1 MSLSTQQ
8 SRQRLALCLEPRMM
22 FDAAAV
28 ATAVETQQ
36 QAEVQNEAAPQQAQ
50 AVVDA
55 NVEANVEANGI
66 SSPMNDMSVDNQ
78 FEIEGYASKTHQLA
92 LSGTHTIALTADNE
106 GNARLAVYE
115 RDSTGQ
121 LKEISQTSE
130 QLEGAQTFTLST
142 DKHQLYV
149 LTEQGV
155 SIFNISAQGELS
167 SDSQI
172 TFDNS
177 DLIVRDIVSN
187 NDSLYITTTTEL
199 RTYQQSN
206 GNWTL
211 DQQFSLDGGEAL
223 ISPNQQHLYVAT
235 IGETSALSI
244 FAIGND
250 GRLTEAGD
258 SGATGSDLNIT
269 EQIALSADGSTL
281 YALDHANGYTLSRYL
296 VNDDGS
302 LTATGKTITFDD
314 NEVNDLTVREDGNT
328 VYLVGDNINVVLY
341 QNDTLTLSNTITEF
355 PGENVWSSILVSDA
369 NKVLLS
375 PDGQHLM
382 ISQNAFMGSTIMR
395 LSLSASGD
403 DYTEES
409 DPVILLP
416 EGQLHGTTFN
426 NAQLTIGRSTG
437 PDSDDLFSFKA
448 GNGYSISGQQIM
460 SNGQTVATLNTATNG
475 QLEVTFNAQTTAQN
489 AQEILRQITYQN
501 TSDDPTRN
509 GKHIAVQITFRD
521 PSGATTQIV
530 RGIELT
536 GVNDP
541 PEATITL
548 ENPTY
553 YEEGEAV
560 NLYRDAALDTIE
572 QNQLVARVKLTLN
585 ASGENEII
593 RIGEDKFKLD
603 EGVSGF
609 LSSPSGADYTYNI
622 QIDGNQATLTLALNS
637 SPEDVSTIV
646 DSIQYENSNSNL
658 SGERKI
664 ELSFADWGRS
674 GSVGA
679 FSEALT
685 STITLAPPKVANTAP
700 ALTSSTTTL
709 SYTENGDAIT
719 LPSGLSLQDD
729 QLDALNNGQ
738 GNYGGATITLS
749 LTDTHNTSQLNFND
763 GNDLTLVTDASNQKT
778 ITKAGQTIA
787 HWQEDNGQ
795 VVIEF
800 IDTEGTIPQSRDV
813 QNLLHQI
820 NYLNNSDAPA
830 DQVQLSITATD
841 PQGLT
846 SSSVEFAIEI
856 TTINDIPA
864 LEDNAL
870 ASIGA
875 LSEITRLSDI
885 EQLDA
890 FGTMAMSEDGR
901 HVFVGDTAGTHIA
914 VFSRDDN
921 GLTYLSTQTIE
932 AAQATDGSGIQQLV
946 VSPDNQFLYVL
957 GQTEQVESGRDANN
971 DPIMLSE
978 GQQISTYAIDN
989 NGNLTL
995 EGQYKS
1001 DFDLD
1006 GNAFWDTSMIQ
1017 IADDGQH
1024 IYAINN
1030 YSVIILDRNTRT
1042 GELSHQAALE
1052 GSMGSEPYLWSP
1064 SSLMTQGDYVYVT
1077 TDPNAAHSLII
1088 YHQDN
1093 DGGLTPVS
1101 FLQDGQVDSQNQA
1114 VHLSNPNAI
1123 TVSSDQRKIF
1133 IVDDNGLQ
1141 YFKFDPDSQT
1151 LTYAGQVLNQDNIQ
1165 SLSISENGQALSVI
1179 YNNTLVDY
1187 SIERNTL
1194 SAASAL
1200 TFNNGQQVLIDA
1212 NNHVLALSDGQL
1224 SAFNRQLLT
1233 LNYALEGEPLRLSQG
1248 LNISDAELD
1257 AANNGAGDYQGT
1269 TLTLSGQSA
1278 DIFGFSETE
1287 HYTFSNG
1294 QIHFNGQAIAELT
1307 NDSGQAVL
1315 TFTATT
1321 TSAQANDI
1329 LHQINF
1335 TTTTPGDHEVTLIF
1349 NDGEANSER
1358 RTLTINAGD
1367 FLPPELTDDTL
1378 TLPQAEGGEAYS
1390 FTFPEDLFTDPNN
1403 LDLTLTVSGLPEGLS
1418 FDAITRTL
1426 SGTPTVGGEHEITI
1440 TANNGTLSTSLTLS
1454 LMVDMDNL
1462 PPEVNDDFPTTL
1474 ELTPNED
1481 FSYTFDRNLVTD
1493 PESGDLSWQIED
1505 LPEGLSFDPETL
1517 TLSGKLSE
1525 EASYRIKV
1533 IVTDEAGASVERTI
1547 NLTVGDAVIDNQP
1560 PEASDL
1566 TLTLPDATAGI
1577 EYQFTLPEGLFTD
1590 PDGDTLTLSISGLP
1604 SGLTFDPETRTLSGT
1619 PEAEGS
1625 ITITITATDTV
1636 GASTSREIT
1645 LEVLQGNQAPSTG
1658 DADIML
1664 PNAEIGKAYQY
1675 QIPID
1680 ALVDPEGDPLTWSL
1694 SGLPEGFSFDPATR
1708 TITGMPSEEATF
1720 NLTLTATDDSNA
1732 SGSRTLTLVVT
1743 LPPADPALPAQP
1755 QITLASPPNMDSEI
1769 QSVLDTQRP
1778 WNQWDQTSQAHTLGQ
1793 QWHTFDM
1800 SSDHTANPL
1809 DEIALNRTEITSP
1822 AIIELTAIRS
1832 DAGQQQFALPRQ
1844 LLEEN
1849 HQITVRQANGAPL
1862 PSWAHFD
1869 AAQQR
1874 IDVDAGT
1881 QHSVQQLGVEVQMV
1895 NAQGQTQSLFIML
1908 NLSQNDIP
1916 TQGGQDPDETA
1927 QQEEI
1932 TPSHQPLSVQLAEAG
1947 PRNLFSAA
1955 QQLIEQLLATAQT
1968 HSEDISGI
1976 SPNQNQGT
1984 HQQQASA
1991 FVKES

>member
-36 QAEVQNEAAPQQAQ
+36 QAEAQNEVAPQQAQ
-50 AVVDA
+50 AVTAAAATTDTS
-55 NVEANVEANGI
+55 GI
-66 SSPMNDMSVDNQ
+66 SSPLNDMSFDNQ
-78 FEIEGYASKTHQLA
+78 FDIEGYRSETRQFAH
-92 LSGTHTIALTADNE
+92 SGAHTIALTADMD
-106 GNARLAVYE
+106 GNTTLAVYE
-115 RDSTGQ
+115 RDNSGQ
-121 LKEISQTSE
+121 LTEISQTNE
-130 QLEGAQTFTLST
+130 QLEGAQTFTLSN
-142 DKHQLYV
+142 DGNQLYV

-155 SIFNISAQGELS
+155 SIFNISAQGALS

-172 TFDNS
+172 TFDSNDESS

-199 RTYQQSN
+199 QTYQQSN
-206 GNWTL
+206 GSWTL
-211 DQQFSLDGGEAL
+211 DQQFSLDAGEAL
-223 ISPNQQHLYVAT
+223 ISPDQQHLYVAT

-258 SGATGSDLNIT
+258 SGATGRDLNVT
-269 EQIALSADGSTL
+269 EQITISDDGSTL
-281 YALDHANGYTLSRYL
+281 YALDHANGYALSRYL

-302 LTATGKTITFDD
+302 LTATGQSITLDD
-314 NEVNDLTVREDGNT
+314 SEVNDLTVQDDGNT

-341 QNDTLTLSNTITEF
+341 QNDALTLSNTIEEF
-355 PGENVWSSILVSDA
+355 PGENAWSSILVSGA

-375 PDGQHLM
+375 DDGQSLT
-382 ISQNAFMGSTIMR
+382 ISRNSFMGSELMN

-409 DPVILLP
+409 DPVTLLP
-416 EGQLHGTTFN
+416 EGQLQGTTFT
-426 NAQLTIGRSTG
+426 NARLTIGRSTG
-437 PDSDDLFSFKA
+437 PDSDDVFNFAS
-448 GNGYSISGQQIM
+448 GNGYSLSGQEIM
-460 SNGQTVATLNTATNG
+460 FSGQTVATLNTATNG
-475 QLEVTFNAQTTAQN
+475 QLEVTFNAQTTQQN
-489 AQEILRQITYQN
+489 AQDILRQITYQN

-521 PSGATTQIV
+521 ASGTTSQSV

-536 GVNDP
+536 DVNDP
-541 PEATITL
+541 LEATITL

-553 YEEGEAV
+553 YEGGEAV
-560 NLYRDAALDTIE
+560 NLYRDTELDTIE

-593 RIGEDKFKLD
+593 RIGDDKFTLD

-609 LSSPSGADYTYNI
+609 FPSPSGADYSYNI
-622 QIDGNQATLTLALNS
+622 EINGNQATLTLALNKS
-637 SPEDVSTIV
+637 AEDVSAIV
-646 DSIQYENSNSNL
+646 DTIQYENSNSNL
-658 SGERKI
+658 SGERRI
-664 ELSFADWGRS
+664 ELSFAESAAANEFND
-674 GSVGA
+674 
-679 FSEALT
+679 ALV

-709 SYTENGDAIT
+709 SYTENGDAIA
-719 LPSGLSLQDD
+719 LPSGLSLQDE

-763 GNDLTLVTDASNQKT
+763 GNDLTLVTDGSNQKT

-820 NYLNNSDAPA
+820 SYRNHSDAPA

-846 SSSVEFAIEI
+846 SSSVEFAIDI
-856 TTINDIPA
+856 TTINDTPA

-875 LSEITRLSDI
+875 LSEINRLSDI

-890 FGTMAMSEDGR
+890 FGTMAVSEDGR
-901 HVFVGDTAGTHIA
+901 HVFVSDAAGTHIA
-914 VFSRDDN
+914 VFSRDDS

-932 AAQATDGSGIQQLV
+932 AGQATDGSGIQQLV
-946 VSPDNQFLYVL
+946 VSPDNQFLYIL
-957 GQTEQVESGRDANN
+957 GTTEKVETDRDAND
-971 DPIMLSE
+971 DPIMQSE
-978 GQQISTYAIDN
+978 GQQIVTYAIDN

-1030 YSVIILDRNTRT
+1030 YSVIILDRNTNT
-1042 GELSHQAALE
+1042 GELSHQVTLE
-1052 GSMGSEPYLWSP
+1052 GDMWSEPYLWSP
-1064 SSLMTQGDYVYVT
+1064 SSLTTQGDYVYVT
-1077 TDPNAAHSLII
+1077 TTPSAAHSLII

-1114 VHLSNPNAI
+1114 VHLSNPSDI
-1123 TVSSDQRKIF
+1123 TVSSDQSKIF
-1133 IVDDNGLQ
+1133 ITDDNGLQ
-1141 YFKFDPDSQT
+1141 YFKFDPDSET
-1151 LTYAGQVLNQDNIQ
+1151 LTYAGQVLDQDDIQ
-1165 SLSISENGQALSVI
+1165 SLSISENGQALSI
-1179 YNNTLVDY
+1179 LHNNTLVDY
-1187 SIERNTL
+1187 STEGDTL
-1194 SAASAL
+1194 SIASAL
-1200 TFNNGQQVLIDA
+1200 TFNEGQQVLIDT
-1212 NNHVLALSDGQL
+1212 NGHVVALSDGQL

-1269 TLTLSGQSA
+1269 TLTLSGQS
-1278 DIFGFSETE
+1278 DDTFGFSETDS
-1287 HYTFSNG
+1287 YSFSNG
-1294 QIHFNGQAIAELT
+1294 QIRFNGQAVAELT
-1307 NDSGQAVL
+1307 NDSGQATL
-1315 TFTATT
+1315 TFTAATT
-1321 TSAQANDI
+1321 RSQANAI

-1335 TTTTPGDHEVTLIF
+1335 TTTSPGDHQVTLTF
-1349 NDGEANSER
+1349 NDGDVNSES

-1378 TLPQAEGGEAYS
+1378 TLPDAEGGEAYN
-1390 FTFPEDLFTDPNN
+1390 FTLPEGLFTDPNN
-1403 LDLTLTVSGLPEGLS
+1403 LDLTLTMSGLPEGLS
-1418 FDAITRTL
+1418 FDAFTRTL
-1426 SGTPTVGGEHEITI
+1426 SGTPTVGGEYEVTI
-1440 TANNGTLSTSLTLS
+1440 TANNGTLSTSFTLS

-1462 PPEVNDDFPTTL
+1462 PPEINDDFPTTL
-1474 ELTPNED
+1474 ELTPAED
-1481 FSYTFDRNLVTD
+1481 FSYTFDRNVVTD

-1517 TLSGKLSE
+1517 TISGTLSE

-1533 IVTDEAGASVERTI
+1533 IITDDAGASVERTI
-1547 NLTVGDAVIDNQP
+1547 NLVVGEADIDNQA
-1560 PEASDL
+1560 PELSDL

-1604 SGLTFDPETRTLSGT
+1604 NGLSFDPETRSISGV

-1625 ITITITATDTV
+1625 NTLTITATDIA
-1636 GASTSREIT
+1636 GASADREIT
-1645 LEVLQGNQAPSTG
+1645 LEILQGNQAPAAGES
-1658 DADIML
+1658 DVIL
-1664 PNAEIGKAYQY
+1664 PNAEIGQAYQY
-1675 QIPID
+1675 QVPVD

-1694 SGLPEGFSFDPATR
+1694 SGLPEGFSFDPETR
-1708 TITGMPSEEATF
+1708 TITGMPSEEASF

-1769 QSVLDTQRP
+1769 QSVLDIQSP
-1778 WNQWDQTSQAHTLGQ
+1778 WNQWDQTPRAHTLSQ

-1832 DAGQQQFALPRQ
+1832 DAGQQQFELPRQ
-1844 LLEEN
+1844 LLEDN
-1849 HQITVRQANGAPL
+1849 HQIKVRQANGAPL

-1869 AAQQR
+1869 ATQQR
-1874 IDVDAGT
+1874 IDVDPGT

-1916 TQGGQDPDETA
+1916 AQGEQDPDETA
-1927 QQEEI
+1927 QQEEM

-1955 QQLIEQLLATAQT
+1955 QQLVEQLLTAQVD
-1968 HSEDISGI
+1968 SEGAAGLSTQHI
-1976 SPNQNQGT
+1976 QGM